1 MAQTASIVPTSSHG
15 VKKRSRNFDGCWTCR
30 LRKIKCDC
38 TRPVCLRCQRAKLEC
53 KGYSIVLAW
62 APPLVIDKDNR
73 LTLVN
78 QKKQEGNA
86 LEKERLLLRRN
97 VDLVEFP
104 DLMKYETY
112 AQLNAVV
119 SQFDD
124 VSKKMSRSM
133 RYFNGP
139 FGAFKFTDSP
149 VLPEPI
155 PISESAQILPVKRS
169 IATSMDI
176 DEISKSDSPELS
188 SDSISE
194 PIKNLDS
201 DKLEPET
208 SIFSKTDNTYVHYAL
223 LDSAKLTTLA
233 IKGPKYK
240 FSEQSMFHILYP
252 NFFPNIDPDDWKP
265 NMNVMLR
272 YFKHSTSFPN
282 GVEIHPLLTTAT
294 QQLNGSS
301 MAFTRVVYE
310 RNQWDTYVLPLIKQI
325 LFELICEEF
334 PTSNSWRTHHI
345 PKDASDIPRAL
356 LLKNLRLG
364 IMFMCLATSEFR
376 RSLEFEKKNVN
387 NDEKSYFMDD
397 ELKASIEMRKIG
409 INILNYH
416 LDEYDNNSRFPQIDN
431 YETYLLLALLLQINL
446 DDLFGV
452 YENYEL
458 IFAIGDFLIKS
469 RLKMVERKLTTL
481 DKYLRSVFEILQIF
495 YSSTQAVT
503 LFNYEIPEKD
513 RQQRYQDLD
522 ENYDLTKDLSDVEL
536 YDSTS
541 EESDNLEGG
550 ERPKNIQVASAGI
563 SDEQQPFSFTVYFG
577 EKRGSDRRRESKDSG
592 QPPRRS
598 MIHLSS
604 SPIFPEVG
612 DRSVYVSYGLPKSL
626 LQLLHEVVQLTNH
639 KRVFQTQHYFP
650 RNFPRVCADVE
661 DKILNWNV
669 ESYWKLYDNE
679 FDTIT
684 NRATKNFPSSFHEGL
699 YYNVMSVYNALKV
712 YFKRLIPVSALHATQ
727 DYVRASLNAME
738 KLLKLSE
745 ELKAKNDPYSF
756 LPSFWPLLIC
766 GCDID
771 IKSNEDLQIQC
782 RKLWSRNIFRKH
794 NYWRSKQM
802 LFEVWKRRSEGEE
815 VEFMDLVREWNV
827 VLCLG

>member
-325 LFELICEEF
+325 LFELICEVF

-503 LFNYEIPEKD
+503 FF
-513 RQQRYQDLD
+513 
-522 ENYDLTKDLSDVEL
+522 
-536 YDSTS
+536 TS
-541 EESDNLEGG
+541 
-550 ERPKNIQVASAGI
+550 
-563 SDEQQPFSFTVYFG
+563 
-577 EKRGSDRRRESKDSG
+577 
-592 QPPRRS
+592 
-598 MIHLSS
+598 
-604 SPIFPEVG
+604 
-612 DRSVYVSYGLPKSL
+612 
-626 LQLLHEVVQLTNH
+626 
-639 KRVFQTQHYFP
+639 
-650 RNFPRVCADVE
+650 
-661 DKILNWNV
+661 
-669 ESYWKLYDNE
+669 
-679 FDTIT
+679 
-684 NRATKNFPSSFHEGL
+684 
-699 YYNVMSVYNALKV
+699 
-712 YFKRLIPVSALHATQ
+712 
-727 DYVRASLNAME
+727 
-738 KLLKLSE
+738 
-745 ELKAKNDPYSF
+745 
-756 LPSFWPLLIC
+756 
-766 GCDID
+766 
-771 IKSNEDLQIQC
+771 
-782 RKLWSRNIFRKH
+782 
-794 NYWRSKQM
+794 
-802 LFEVWKRRSEGEE
+802 
-815 VEFMDLVREWNV
+815 
-827 VLCLG
+827 